1 MRKSARAGSAAMSA
15 APSAESATIRRPI
28 LSMVMRWKL
37 VVGRHIR
44 CASAA
49 VNPAPASSLA
59 VEPPVGPRGTDHH
72 HLAQRLARQEADDRP
87 VSVGDVERRRT
98 RTLEAVEHAFDRRRR
113 ADAVDARAHE
123 RARRLLAAMLAH
135 RAKDVL
141 AGQ

>member
-1 MRKSARAGSAAMSA
+1 MRKSALAGSAAKSA

-49 VNPAPASSLA
+49 VNPPPASSLA
-59 VEPPVGPRGTDHH
+59 VEPPVGPRGADHH
-72 HLAQRLARQEADDRP
+72 HLAQRLTGQKADDLA
-87 VSVGDVERRRT
+87 VGVGDIERLSAW
-98 RTLEAVEHAFDRRRR
+98 TLQALENALDRRRR

-123 RARRLLAAMLAH
+123 RARRLVAAVLAH
-135 RAKDVL
+135 CAQDVL
-141 AGQ
+141 A